1 MGRADDEPLA
11 GSRLVV
17 VTGGGKGIGRAIV
30 RHFASLGDR
39 VIAIA
44 RDESALLGTTEEL
57 RADGREVAYEVC
69 DVTVEGS
76 VAALFERLGAVD
88 VLINNAGTSTSAP
101 VHRATLDEWNRQIA
115 VNATGAFLCTR
126 AVLPSMNDRDRGR
139 IVFVAST
146 AGVVGHP
153 YTAGYVASKH
163 AEVGLMRAVAAEVAG
178 TGITANA
185 VCPTFVRTEMTDRS
199 IERIVQKT
207 GRTVDEAREALAS
220 SSPLKRLLEPDE
232 IAVVTAFLAS
242 PEAAAINGQVLVM
255 DGGGIQR

>member
-1 MGRADDEPLA
+1 MGGAEDEFA

-30 RHFASLGDR
+30 RRFASLGDR
-39 VIAIA
+39 VVAIA
-44 RDESALLGTTEEL
+44 RDERALLETTEEL
-57 RADGREVAYEVC
+57 RTDGCDVAYGVC
-69 DVTVEGS
+69 DVTVESS
-76 VAALFERLGAVD
+76 VADLFERLGAVD
-88 VLINNAGTSTSAP
+88 VLVNNAGASTSAP
-101 VHRATLDEWNRQIA
+101 VLRTSLDEWNRQIV
-115 VNATGAFLCTR
+115 VNATGALLCTR

-146 AGVVGHP
+146 AGVVG
-153 YTAGYVASKH
+153 YAYAAGYVASKH

-199 IERIVQKT
+199 IERIVRKT
-207 GRTVDEAREALAS
+207 GRTVDEAREALTS
-220 SSPLKRLLEPDE
+220 SSPLKRLLEPEE
-232 IAVVTAFLAS
+232 IAAVTAFLAS